1 MRTDNNKK
9 AGTVAALA
17 FCLCINKPVSSE
29 VVFDGSLGPLGS
41 LSGDMV
47 ITDSFGQQVGSNLF
61 HSFLTFN
68 VNLGETATFTSAS
81 LTPIDNVI
89 ARITGGS
96 FSTID
101 GELGSTIPGASLWLI
116 NPNGVLFGENA
127 TINVSGSFHAT
138 TADYLTLA
146 DGGQFGADLAVAENT
161 MLTIANPSSFGF
173 VDANIAPITIQ
184 NSMLAVPVGESL
196 SLVGGDIQISSG
208 PLGFVA
214 APGGEINVTSVASAG
229 EALIGPAGVDVSM
242 FADLGNILLLNGFLS
257 VTETNGA
264 GSVFI
269 RGGNLVVDNSIID
282 SRTLFGNSGVFVIE
296 VAGNTLI
303 DGSLLLSG
311 SLDVGMPS
319 DIQIIAGG
327 DLIIANNSR
336 VLTQTDFLA
345 DAGDIFLNAANIVI
359 AEQSRVSSSTFSA
372 GDAGDIF
379 ATATGSIVIFDSLG
393 ALDFTTSAGITSQS
407 FSVFEAGNSGDI
419 FLSADALVVSA
430 GLISSE
436 SGSPFS
442 FGAAGDIFINVG
454 EIDMNSEALVTSS
467 SRGFGQG
474 GSIIASASRQI
485 TLTDSFTALQ
495 STSSGLG
502 NSGPIEITT
511 PALTLSDGAL
521 VQTTTFG
528 PANGGDIL
536 INVGSLILSNGQV
549 NADASL
555 SSSGAA
561 GSISIFASESVLL
574 DNPADDPL
582 FRPRISSTT
591 FGVGNAGSIS
601 ITTPELTVD
610 NGGIDSNTLT
620 SFAGPT
626 PGAGDAGFI
635 DIDVGDLTLINGGVI
650 GSDTDT
656 EGAGGFIDIDV
667 ANSLVVSGQS
677 IGFGGGT
684 IFSQISTSASG
695 PGNAGSIDISTD
707 SLLVADDGAI
717 SAFTAFDSGQ
727 GGSINISA
735 RDIQLVN
742 NGSILTASVDSTGNA
757 GGITIATT
765 NLSLFAGSDIL
776 TSSTRSA
783 GGNIDIQVTDLVYL
797 VDSRIE
803 SAANGV
809 TPTDS
814 GGNVTINRPEFF
826 VLNNSLISASA
837 NAGNGGNITIGTSAF
852 VSSSDSIVT
861 ATSNTGVDGVITIE
875 SPNDVTGSIVDLTA
889 EIFDADVIL
898 TDECTPRAFGE
909 RSTFT
914 VDRGATPPRPDA
926 FLSAIESISRET
938 TGHMDHLTEA
948 ATEQLYAI
956 QIDGCRS

>member
-1 MRTDNNKK
+1 MRTKNNKN
-9 AGTVAALA
+9 AGIAVALA
-17 FCLCINKPVSSE
+17 FCLCISEPVSSE

-68 VNLGETATFTSAS
+68 VNLGETATFTAAS
-81 LTPIDNVI
+81 MTPIDNVI
-89 ARITGGS
+89 ARVTGSS

-127 TINVSGSFHAT
+127 TLNVSGSFHAT

-146 DGGQFGADLAVAENT
+146 DGGRFGADLSIAENT

-173 VDANIAPITIQ
+173 VDANIAPILVQ
-184 NSMLAVPVGESL
+184 NSLLTVPVGAAL

-208 PLGFVA
+208 LRGLVA
-214 APGGEINVTSVASAG
+214 APGGELNITSVAAAG
-229 EALIGPAGVDVSM
+229 EALIGAGGVDVSM
-242 FADLGNILLLNGFLS
+242 FADLGNILLADGFLS

-264 GSVFI
+264 GSIFI
-269 RGGNLVVDNSIID
+269 RGGNLVVDNSFID
-282 SRTLFGNSGVFVIE
+282 SRTLFGNSGDFVIE
-296 VAGNTLI
+296 AVGDALI
-303 DGSLLLSG
+303 NGSLLLSR
-311 SLDVGMPS
+311 SLDVGLPS

-327 DLIIANNSR
+327 DLIVANGSQ
-336 VLTQTDFLA
+336 VVTQTDFLA
-345 DAGDIFLNAANIVI
+345 DAGDIFLNAANIVVV
-359 AEQSRVSSSTFSA
+359 EQSRVSSSTGSA

-379 ATATGSIVIFDSLG
+379 ATATGSITIFDSLG
-393 ALDFTTSAGITSQS
+393 ALDFATSAGITTQS
-407 FSVFEAGNSGDI
+407 FSEFEAGNSGDI
-419 FLSADALVVSA
+419 FLSADTLAVSA

-436 SGSPFS
+436 SANPLS
-442 FGAAGDIFINVG
+442 FGAAGDIFIDVG
-454 EIDMNSEALVTSS
+454 EIDMSNEALVTSS

-485 TLTDSFTALQ
+485 TLTNAFTALA
-495 STSSGLG
+495 STSGGLG
-502 NSGPIEITT
+502 DSGPVAIMT

-536 INVGSLILSNGQV
+536 LNVGSLILSNGQV

-601 ITTPELTVD
+601 IATPDLTID
-610 NGGIDSNTLT
+610 NGGIDSNTLAT
-620 SFAGPT
+620 FAGPI

-635 DIDVGDLTLINGGVI
+635 DIDVGDLTLVNGGVI
-650 GSDTDT
+650 GSDTVT

-667 ANSLVVSGQS
+667 ANSLVVSGES

-684 IFSQISTSASG
+684 IISQLSTSASG
-695 PGNAGSIDISTD
+695 PGDAGSIDISTD
-707 SLLVADDGAI
+707 SLLVEDEGAI

-735 RDIQLVN
+735 RDIRLDN
-742 NGSILTASVDSTGNA
+742 NGSIITASVASTGNA
-757 GGITIATT
+757 GGITISTSM
-765 NLSLFAGSDIL
+765 LEMFAGSDIL
-776 TSSTRSA
+776 TSSSQSA
-783 GGNIDIQVTDLVYL
+783 GGNVDIQATNLVYL

-803 SAANGV
+803 SAADGV
-809 TPTDS
+809 TPTDG

-826 VLNNSLISASA
+826 VLNSSLISASA
-837 NAGNGGNITIGTSAF
+837 NAGNGGNITIATDAF
-852 VSSSDSIVT
+852 IGSSDSIVT

-898 TDECTPRAFGE
+898 TDECTPRASRE

-914 VDRGATPPRPDA
+914 VDRGTTPPRPDA
-926 FLSAIESISRET
+926 FLSAIESITRET
-938 TGHMDHLTEA
+938 TGHIDHLTEGPV
-948 ATEQLYAI
+948 EHLYAI
-956 QIDGCRS
+956 RSDGCGS